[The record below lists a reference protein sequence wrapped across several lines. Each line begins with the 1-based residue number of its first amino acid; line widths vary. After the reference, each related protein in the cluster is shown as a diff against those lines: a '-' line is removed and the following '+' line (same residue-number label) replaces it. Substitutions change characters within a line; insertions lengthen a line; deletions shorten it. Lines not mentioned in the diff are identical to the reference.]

1 MKTVGYAA
9 SFLPARVQTSLW
21 RFVVALVN
29 AEADSTTEERWGGG
43 KRREEGKNSIDSSSG
58 FGRSSKF
65 DTLSKKKIE
74 NAKPFIKVVSSII
87 M

>member
-1 MKTVGYAA
+1 M
-9 SFLPARVQTSLW
+9 
-21 RFVVALVN
+21 ALVN
-29 AEADSTTEERWGGG
+29 AEADSTTEEKWGGG

-65 DTLSKKKIE
+65 DTLSKKKKKIE